1 MIELNL
7 RQSWISTFLR
17 CPEQA
22 RQERAGLVQQQESSD
37 MLRGNAVHYAIE
49 EAGAAKLSGREVELD
64 MMLNAAERYIT
75 DHAAEVDVWRTDL
88 EPLVETVRANVECWH
103 TELNPILFP
112 RPDGIERM
120 FIKNMGIREVEGYD
134 LPVKLNLV
142 GTADWID
149 QSGVIWDWKNPSRHY
164 EAWEKKRWDIQSHAY
179 TWAHG
184 LTQFNLAVFAKGKL
198 QVIEIE
204 RTEEAQNAFVEM
216 CWSIVPTML
225 SNAPT
230 WPMRWEGW
238 HCSPKWCPVWQAGRC
253 RGQHLGQDPW

>member
-22 RQERAGLVQQQESSD
+22 RQERAGLVQQRESSD

-49 EAGAAKLSGREVELD
+49 EAGAAKLSGREAELD

-75 DHAAEVDVWRTDL
+75 DHAHEVDEWRTEL

-120 FIKNMGIREVEGYD
+120 FMKNMGIREVDGYD
-134 LPVKLNLV
+134 LPVRLNLV

-149 QSGVIWDWKNPSRHY
+149 QSGVIWD
-164 EAWEKKRWDIQSHAY
+164 
-179 TWAHG
+179 
-184 LTQFNLAVFAKGKL
+184 
-198 QVIEIE
+198 
-204 RTEEAQNAFVEM
+204 
-216 CWSIVPTML
+216 
-225 SNAPT
+225 
-230 WPMRWEGW
+230 
-238 HCSPKWCPVWQAGRC
+238 
-253 RGQHLGQDPW
+253 

>member
-1 MIELNL
+1 MIEINL

-37 MLRGNAVHYAIE
+37 MLRGKAVHYAIE

-64 MMLNAAERYIT
+64 MMLDAAERYIAE
-75 DHAAEVDVWRTDL
+75 HAADVEVWRTDL

-120 FIKNMGIREVEGYD
+120 FIKNMGIREVDGYD

-149 QSGVIWDWKNPSRHY
+149 QMDVIWDWKNPSRHY

-184 LTQFNLAVFAKGKL
+184 LSQFNLAVFSKGKL

-204 RTEEAQNAFVEM
+204 RSEEEKQAFVEM

-238 HCSPKWCPVWQAGRC
+238 HCSPKWCSVWQAGRC
-253 RGQHLGQDPW
+253 RGKHLGQDPW